1 MYNPIRSVD
10 GAEVPSPSSYQFIL
24 SDVSKADSGRTE
36 DGKMWKEKIGQ
47 LVKIELEWSY
57 LTIEQMSEVLTA
69 FDPEYIEVEYLDA
82 KLGVSLRCIVDATRG
97 GTHYFNSAHF
107 YHLKFYSSRYRT
119 RLCSPPY

>member
-1 MYNPIRSVD
+1 MPNMYNPIRSVD

-57 LTIEQMSEVLTA
+57 LTIEEMSQVLTA

-82 KLGVSLRCIVDATRG
+82 KRG
-97 GTHYFNSAHF
+97 TFRTSEFYVGDRTSPLYNSRMGLWEG
-107 YHLKFYSSRYRT
+107 LKLHIIERMPT
-119 RLCSPPY
+119 